1 MENET
6 AYLLTNNGLGDYLT
20 MIGAIKFLLKYYK
33 RIYMLCR
40 TSSAENVNLF
50 FTDDQVTIIPIPP
63 RPPEYKL
70 NSYAHFIIEAKH
82 CIKIINEVP
91 DGNDI
96 FICGTEQLSG
106 GAIKPKITN
115 TKLLQYEPNDR
126 EYTIKM
132 EWNHIREFYSNI
144 GLDLSIYYE
153 YFDITSTVESQQ
165 YYEDI
170 KSHKIIFTHTKASD
184 HEIQIPNII
193 SKYINDENA
202 IIICANKSVY
212 PTNHPKYELANR
224 CINIPIAYYIDIIKN
239 ANEIHVVDSCFSCI
253 VNPLQQTNRL
263 SATNVMIY
271 NRVQSIKSQTKSKS
285 NPTMKMHF
293 V

>member
-6 AYLLTNNGLGDYLT
+6 AYLLTYNGLGDYIT

-33 RIYMLCR
+33 RIYMICR
-40 TSSAENVNLF
+40 TSSAENVKLF
-50 FTDDQVTIIPIPP
+50 FNDDQLTIIPIPP
-63 RPPEYKL
+63 CPSEHKL
-70 NSYAHFIIEAKH
+70 NSNAHFIIEAKH

-96 FICGTEQLSG
+96 FICGTEQLS
-106 GAIKPKITN
+106 AIKPKITN

-126 EYTIKM
+126 EYTIKTG
-132 EWNHIREFYSNI
+132 WNHIREFYSNI

-170 KSHKIIFTHTKASD
+170 KNHKIIFAHTKASD
-184 HEIQIPNII
+184 HEIQIPNVI
-193 SKYINDENA
+193 SKYINDENT

-253 VNPLQQTNRL
+253 VNPLQHTNRL
-263 SATNVMIY
+263 RATNVMIY
-271 NRVQSIKSQTKSKS
+271 NRAQSIQKPTKS
-285 NPTMKMHF
+285 PRMKMQF
-293 V
+293 